1 MSASSASVSPAALQ
15 MRGARASTVIVHH
28 VPPEQEASFLESER
42 EITKAAQGFPGYQA
56 TEIYPP
62 SVVGTREW
70 VVVMHFDDQASLQ
83 KWIDSPIRLAC
94 IEKLKK
100 DIGKFELKTLPSGF
114 GAWFAG
120 LVTEPKDLP
129 PPGWKMVVTVLFAL
143 YPIVMLL
150 AIFVGP
156 YTSPL
161 GMAVAMLI
169 ANALS
174 CSLLQWVGMPIVT
187 KLLGPWLKANDAQ
200 HLAYSMSGLALI
212 LVCLASCALIFR
224 LVTG

>member
-56 TEIYPP
+56 TEVYPP

-70 VVVMHFDDQASLQ
+70 VVVVHFDDQASLQ

-100 DIGKFELKTLPSGF
+100 EVGKFELKMLPSGF

-120 LVTEPKDLP
+120 LTEPDDMP

-161 GMAVAMLI
+161 GMALAMLI

-174 CSLLQWVGMPIVT
+174 CSLLQWVAMPIAT
-187 KLLGPWLKANDAQ
+187 KLLGPWLKANDARQ
-200 HLAYSMSGLALI
+200 LAFSVGGLVLI
-212 LVCLASCALIFR
+212 LIFLLAFALIFR